1 MKNNF
6 KIRLITTGDAEA
18 ARNIYA
24 PYVLHTGISFEYEV
38 PTVEEFTYKIEKI
51 TAQYP
56 WLVCECDGEIVGYAY
71 GSTHRD
77 RKGYQ
82 WSPEVTIY
90 MNEQSHR
97 KGIGRALYSTLFDI
111 LRMQGYYNLFAGVLV
126 TNEKSVAFHRAMG
139 FEDIGL
145 FKNIGYKL
153 GEWHTNLW
161 LQYSLQEP
169 KLNPHTPIGI
179 GEIVQTEEFGRIME
193 GANEKVISSARD
205 YFFNKS

>member
-1 MKNNF
+1 MNNYT
-6 KIRLITTGDAEA
+6 IRLITTKDAVA
-18 ARNIYA
+18 ALNVYA

-38 PTVEEFTYKIEKI
+38 PTVDEFKKKIEKI

-56 WLVCECDGEIVGYAY
+56 WLVCEYDGEIAGYAY

-82 WSPEVTIY
+82 WSPEVTVY
-90 MNEQSHR
+90 LSEKYHR
-97 KGIGRALYSTLFDI
+97 KGIARVLYSALFEM
-111 LRMQGYYNLFAGVLV
+111 LKMQGYYNLFAGVLV

-161 LQYSLQEP
+161 LQYELQKPIPAPPEP
-169 KLNPHTPIGI
+169 IAI
-179 GEIVQTEEFGRIME
+179 GEILKTNKFKEIMNN
-193 GANEKVISSARD
+193 ANLQIQ
-205 YFFNKS
+205 N

>member
-1 MKNNF
+1 MKDY
-6 KIRLITTGDAEA
+6 KIRLITTDDAEA
-18 ARNIYA
+18 ALNVYA

-38 PTVEEFTYKIEKI
+38 PTVDEFKKKIEKI

-56 WLVCECDGEIVGYAY
+56 WLVCECDGDIAGYAY

-82 WSPEVTIY
+82 WSPEATVY
-90 MNEQSHR
+90 LSEKYHR
-97 KGIGRALYSTLFDI
+97 KGIARILYSALFEM
-111 LRMQGYYNLFAGVLV
+111 LKMQGYYNLFAGVLV

-161 LQYSLQEP
+161 LQYELQKP
-169 KLNPHTPIGI
+169 ITNPHEPIAI
-179 GEIVQTEEFGRIME
+179 GEIINTEAFERIMVK
-193 GANEKVISSARD
+193 ANEKLIA
-205 YFFNKS
+205 

>member
-1 MKNNF
+1 MKDC
-6 KIRLITTGDAEA
+6 KIRLITTDDAEA
-18 ARNIYA
+18 ALNVYA

-38 PTVEEFTYKIEKI
+38 PTIEEFRQKIEKI
-51 TAQYP
+51 TSQYP
-56 WLVCECDGEIVGYAY
+56 WLVCECEGEIAGYAY

-82 WSPEVTIY
+82 WSPEVMVY
-90 MNEQSHR
+90 LSEKYHR
-97 KGIGRALYSTLFDI
+97 RGIARMLYNALFEMLK
-111 LRMQGYYNLFAGVLV
+111 MQGYYNLFAGVLV

-161 LQYSLQEP
+161 LQYELQKPIPTPQEP
-169 KLNPHTPIGI
+169 IAI
-179 GEIVQTEEFGRIME
+179 WEIINTDKFQEIMNK
-193 GANEKVISSARD
+193 ANLQIQ
-205 YFFNKS
+205 N